1 MKLGASF
8 DFFLMGFV
16 GFWNLLM
23 EMIGLESLRIK
34 LKQGGKRYG
43 ICFGSFYWMGEL
55 NFVKAKVM
63 NS

>member
-34 LKQGGKRYG
+34 LKQGG
-43 ICFGSFYWMGEL
+43 
-55 NFVKAKVM
+55 AKEMEYALVLFIGWV
-63 NS
+63 N

>member
-8 DFFLMGFV
+8 DFFFMGFV

-34 LKQGGKRYG
+34 LKQGGEKIWNMLWFFLLDG
-43 ICFGSFYWMGEL
+43 
-55 NFVKAKVM
+55 
-63 NS
+63 